1 MLALYNAHIQSQSSK
16 YPRATALLIHQGRIL
31 AMGSDD
37 EILSL
42 IGGDFASQNMEG
54 MTIWPGLTD
63 GHMHL
68 QHYALGL
75 QQVHCE
81 TDTLQECLQQVAQR
95 AQITPPEKW
104 IIGWG
109 WNQNVWGG
117 VYGTAQDLDAV
128 APRHPVHLV
137 AKSGHASW
145 ANSVALK
152 LAGIT
157 KDIPDPEGGRI
168 QRNSEGKPTGILF
181 ESATELVSSHIPRE
195 SRTEIK
201 AAVVRAQP
209 DLWEMGLTGVHDFS
223 ELTLF
228 SALQEL
234 QQEELLQLRVVKG
247 IPLEQMAT
255 AIEIGLQS
263 GFGDDYLRTGSVKAF
278 SDGALGPQTAAMLA
292 PYENTAEN
300 KGILLLDQEQ
310 IFGYGKQATQNGLSL
325 ATHAIGDRANREVI
339 SGYEKIRA
347 FEDENHLPRRRHR
360 IEHVQL
366 LDPKDQQRLWQLGI
380 IASMQPIHATSDLYI
395 ADKYWGKRAAG
406 AYIFRT
412 LLDYGTVLA
421 FGSDAP
427 VETPNPFVGLHAA
440 VTRRRMDGTPGPEG
454 WHPEQRIRLSEA
466 LHAYT
471 IGPAYAAGWEQSS
484 GKLEPGYFADL
495 IVLEKDPFSLEP
507 DELFS
512 IKPSATMIGGNWVWQ
527 S

>member
-1 MLALYNAHIQSQSSK
+1 MLALYNAHIHSQSSK
-16 YPRATALLIHQGRIL
+16 YPHATALLIHQGRIL

-37 EILSL
+37 EVLSM
-42 IGGDFASQNMEG
+42 IGGKFTSQNMEDR
-54 MTIWPGLTD
+54 TIWPGLTD
-63 GHMHL
+63 AHLHL

-75 QQVHCE
+75 QEVPCE
-81 TDTLQECLQQVAQR
+81 TDTLEECLQNVAHR
-95 AQITPPEKW
+95 AESTEPGKW
-104 IIGWG
+104 ITGWG
-109 WNQNVWGG
+109 WNQNVWAGG
-117 VYGTAQDLDAV
+117 YGTAQDLDAV
-128 APRHPVHLV
+128 APHNPIHLV

-145 ANSVALK
+145 ASTAALK

-157 KDIPDPEGGRI
+157 KETPDPEGGSI
-168 QRNSEGKPTGILF
+168 QRDSAGNPTGILF
-181 ESATELVSSHIPRE
+181 ESATELVSSHIPRAK
-195 SRTEIK
+195 RVEIK
-201 AAVVRAQP
+201 EAITKVQP
-209 DLWEMGLTGVHDFS
+209 EMWKMGLTGVHDFS

-234 QQEELLQLRVVKG
+234 EQEGVLQLRVVKG
-247 IPLEQMAT
+247 IPLEQMET
-255 AIEIGLQS
+255 AIALGLQS
-263 GFGDDYLRTGSVKAF
+263 GFGSDYVRTGSVKVF
-278 SDGALGPQTAAMLA
+278 SDGALGPQTAAMLT
-292 PYENTAEN
+292 PYEDTTNN
-300 KGILLLDQEQ
+300 LGILLLTQEQ
-310 IFGYGKQATQNGLSL
+310 ISEYGVRATQNGLSL

-339 SGYEKIRA
+339 NGYEKIRS

-366 LDPKDQQRLWQLGI
+366 LDPQDQQRLWQLGI

-395 ADKYWGKRAAG
+395 ADKFWGKRAAG

-471 IGPAYAAGWEQSS
+471 TGPAYAAGWEQSS

-495 IVLEKDPFSLEP
+495 IVLETDPFSLEP
-507 DELFS
+507 DELYS
-512 IKPSATMIGGNWVWQ
+512 VKPSATMIGGNWVWQ